1 MYPISMYG
9 KNRVDFCRLIIVV
22 GNAVSAAITR
32 TRIGAAVNIGAARG
46 VSGVVAVMVRSALVV
61 CASPAPIMYN
71 AKLSMVPIIIENN
84 VRVEVLDLKCIRM
97 LL

>member
-1 MYPISMYG
+1 
-9 KNRVDFCRLIIVV
+9 
-22 GNAVSAAITR
+22 
-32 TRIGAAVNIGAARG
+32 
-46 VSGVVAVMVRSALVV
+46 
-61 CASPAPIMYN
+61 MYN